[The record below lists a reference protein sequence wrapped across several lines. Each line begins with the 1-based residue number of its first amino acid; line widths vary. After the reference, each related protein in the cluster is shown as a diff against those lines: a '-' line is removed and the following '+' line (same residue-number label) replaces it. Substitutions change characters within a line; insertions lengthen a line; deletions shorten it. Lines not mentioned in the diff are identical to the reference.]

1 MEPAFATPGVPG
13 RPRSRGSLLG
23 AALRRPGGRRALSV
37 LSIVLALAGVAM
49 FAFPAYTDLIAH
61 WRQGTLKGQF
71 NSPEFQEAYKLHHIN
86 AGQVLTRLIS
96 KDMGI
101 DVLVVQ
107 GTSPSALKAGAG
119 HYPETPLPCTLD
131 GDNAT
136 PANAN
141 VGIAGHRTTYGRP
154 FNKIDTMKPGMKVT
168 LETPFETCEY
178 TVVPGFGGHSNPYIV
193 NPNDFGVVDQ
203 PTSGGRLLTLTS
215 CHPKGS
221 AAKRIVLRLKFTGT
235 KLKPGVSPSSPK

>member
-13 RPRSRGSLLG
+13 QPRSRGSLLG

-61 WRQGTLKGQF
+61 LRQGDLRGQF
-71 NSPEFQEAYKLHHIN
+71 NSPEFQEAYALHHIRP
-86 AGQVLTRLIS
+86 GQVLTRLTS

-101 DVLVVQ
+101 DVLVVE
-107 GTSPSALKAGAG
+107 GTTPSALKAGAG
-119 HYPETPLPCTLD
+119 HYPSTPLPCENSNTD
-131 GDNAT
+131 
-136 PANAN
+136 ANGNPIGSN

-154 FNKIDTMKPGMKVT
+154 FNKIDKMRPGMKVY

-178 TVVPGFGGHSNPYIV
+178 TVEKDPFVVSPT
-193 NPNDFGVVDQ
+193 DFKVVEQ
-203 PTSGGRLLTLTS
+203 PKDPSVRELTLTS

-221 AAKRIVLRLKFTGT
+221 ARQRIVLRLKFTGT
-235 KLKPGVSPSSPK
+235 KLKPGVTKSTTK